1 MVHIDIPTKLEEEI
15 KTKQQKL
22 YCENLLVG
30 IDQEIINA
38 YDKKKKRERV
48 TIQEIE
54 KHQNPSELIQV
65 IKSAFRAEL
74 NRRNDAYLGTAGYDP
89 ARFTPA
95 TKSRPTAG
103 LIDPKGRFVETTQQ
117 FALFLENC
125 TDVKS
130 VEYHGAEQMLMIK
143 IPAGYVGKIAYVQ
156 RQDIP
161 QTVYD
166 AGRVVSLR
174 REKDNQYMDIAPSL
188 DAFRTDQSFGTLNA
202 EQVGEKYGWVTVKI
216 KDGCLVSW
224 MVGPDIKA
232 NTPTTPGEQW
242 ALLGPHKRKNN
253 K

>member
-1 MVHIDIPTKLEEEI
+1 MVHIDIPTNLEEKI
-15 KTKQQKL
+15 KSQEQKE
-22 YCENLLVG
+22 YCEKLLVG
-30 IDQEIINA
+30 IDEEIINA
-38 YDKKKKRERV
+38 YEKKKKKERV
-48 TIQEIE
+48 IVREV
-54 KHQNPSELIQV
+54 KNQNPPGLSQ

-95 TKSRPTAG
+95 TRSRPTAG

-125 TDVKS
+125 TDVKP

-161 QTVYD
+161 QSVYD

-174 REKDNQYMDIAPSL
+174 REKDNQYMDIVPSL
-188 DAFRTDQSFGTLNA
+188 DAPPTDQSFGTLNA

-224 MVGPDIKA
+224 MAGPDIKA